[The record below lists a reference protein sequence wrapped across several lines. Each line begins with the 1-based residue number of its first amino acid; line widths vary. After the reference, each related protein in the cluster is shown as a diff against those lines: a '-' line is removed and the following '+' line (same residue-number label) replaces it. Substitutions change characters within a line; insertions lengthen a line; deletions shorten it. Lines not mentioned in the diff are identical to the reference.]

1 MNEVMDFEETESL
14 NEDIFDCEY
23 TSVDAVINE
32 VTVFTGCKERQTEN
46 GTRTLIAYGEGI
58 GASAFYTDS
67 KKLKDVVLDPK
78 RKYPFRAV
86 IKVVRYGTMYGFKFF
101 PPNTPITQEDRDN
114 LKTDDGRKFESST
127 RHKRFW
133 LYGDSVRCVSLFGGC
148 TYGSLFQVVQVYH

>member
-67 KKLKDVVLDPK
+67 IDDNVYDL
-78 RKYPFRAV
+78 
-86 IKVVRYGTMYGFKFF
+86 G
-101 PPNTPITQEDRDN
+101 RD
-114 LKTDDGRKFESST
+114 
-127 RHKRFW
+127 HIRFVW
-133 LYGDSVRCVSLFGGC
+133 
-148 TYGSLFQVVQVYH
+148 T